1 MRPLP
6 YHVLHRSRARAADP
20 RLSRKESDMKKLI
33 NDVSTVVPELLDGL
47 AAFNPG
53 LSLLQGSTIIV
64 RADAE
69 AAAARGEV
77 ALISGG
83 GSGHE
88 PAHAGYVGPGMLSAA
103 VAGEVFTSP
112 STDAVL
118 DAIRAV
124 AGPAGVLLIVKN
136 YTGDRFNFGLAAEI
150 ARAEG
155 IAAEMVIVADDVALS
170 ANGEHAGRRGL
181 AGTVFVH
188 KIAGAAAAEGL
199 PLNEVAQ
206 AARDA
211 ALSLGTM
218 GVALT
223 PCTVPAAGTPGFT
236 LADDEIEW
244 GLGIHGEP
252 GIERGVLERA
262 DVVVERLLA
271 RIIDDLSLT
280 SGDRVA
286 LLVNNLGGTPL
297 SELSIVAGSALRA
310 LATRGINVERAWSG
324 TFLSALEMAGVS
336 LTLMRVD
343 DQRLAR
349 LDAPTTTS
357 AWPALSGRV
366 ARTSVKEAPAA
377 PIVESSARLSRDSA
391 LRLAIEAACT
401 RLLDAESVL
410 TEMDQRVGDG
420 DLGISMSR
428 AAHSILQ
435 EIDTYPSES
444 APADVLRTMSATIRR
459 VVGGTSGPLYAVMLL
474 RAAAALDK
482 THEPDAKAWSAAFT
496 AAVSGVM
503 ELGGAQAGNRTM
515 VDALLPA
522 AVALDAALAEGASAI
537 DALKAAVDAAT
548 QGAAATAHMHPR
560 LGRSSYVGDRALGF
574 ADPGAHAVALWLG
587 AIEAALRG

>member
-1 MRPLP
+1 
-6 YHVLHRSRARAADP
+6 
-20 RLSRKESDMKKLI
+20 MKKLI
-33 NDVSTVVPELLDGL
+33 NDVSGVVPDMLDGL
-47 AAFNPG
+47 AALNPG

-88 PAHAGYVGPGMLSAA
+88 PAHGGYVGPGMLSAA

-155 IAAEMVIVADDVALS
+155 IAVEMIIVADDVALS
-170 ANGEHAGRRGL
+170 AHGEHAGRRGL

-188 KIAGAAAAEGL
+188 KIAGAAATEGRSL
-199 PLNEVAQ
+199 REVAQ
-206 AARDA
+206 IARDTA
-211 ALSLGTM
+211 ASLGTM

-223 PCTVPAAGTPGFT
+223 PCTVPAAGKPGFE
-236 LADDEIEW
+236 LADNEIEW

-252 GIERGVLERA
+252 GVERGALEPA
-262 DVVVERLLA
+262 GQITGRLLA
-271 RIIDDLSLT
+271 KIIDDLALKPD
-280 SGDRVA
+280 DRVA
-286 LLVNNLGGTPL
+286 LLVNNLGGTPS
-297 SELSIVAGSALRA
+297 SELSIVAGSALRY
-310 LATRGINVERAWSG
+310 LREHKIHVERAWSG
-324 TFLSALEMAGVS
+324 TFLSALEMAGIS
-336 LTLMRVD
+336 LTLLRVD
-343 DQRLAR
+343 DQRLAW
-349 LDAPTTTS
+349 LDAAAQTT

-366 ARTSVKEAPAA
+366 AQASVKPAPVA
-377 PIVESSARLSRDSA
+377 PVTASGARLSRDSS
-391 LRLAIEAACT
+391 LRRVIEAVCAC
-401 RLLDAESVL
+401 LLEAEPVL

-428 AAHSILQ
+428 AARSILG
-435 EIDTYPSES
+435 EIDTYPSEKTPG
-444 APADVLRTMSATIRR
+444 AVLRTMSATIRR

-474 RAAAALDK
+474 RAAVVIEQSGESGTKD
-482 THEPDAKAWSAAFT
+482 WSAAFT
-496 AAVSGVM
+496 AAVDGVTA
-503 ELGGAQAGNRTM
+503 LGGAHPGDRTM
-515 VDALLPA
+515 VDALHPA
-522 AVALDAALAEGASAI
+522 AAALQTALVKSGGI
-537 DALKAAVDAAT
+537 DTDEALKAAVDAAT
-548 QGAAATAHMHPR
+548 SGATQTASMTPR

-574 ADPGAHAVALWLG
+574 ADPGAHAVRLWLA
-587 AIEAALRG
+587 AIRSALDTQA

>member
-1 MRPLP
+1 
-6 YHVLHRSRARAADP
+6 
-20 RLSRKESDMKKLI
+20 MKKLI
-33 NDVSTVVPELLDGL
+33 NDVSTVVPDMLDGL
-47 AAFNPG
+47 AALNPG
-53 LSLLQGSTIIV
+53 LSLLQGTTIIV

-88 PAHAGYVGPGMLSAA
+88 PAHGGYVGPGMLSAA

-155 IAAEMVIVADDVALS
+155 IPVETVIVADDVALAAS
-170 ANGEHAGRRGL
+170 GAHAGRRGL

-188 KIAGAAAAEGL
+188 KVAGAAAAEGRSL
-199 PLNEVAQ
+199 AEVAQ
-206 AARDA
+206 AARA
-211 ALSLGTM
+211 AAAALGTM

-223 PCTVPAAGTPGFT
+223 PCTVPAAGKPGFQ

-252 GIERGVLERA
+252 GVQRSALEPA
-262 DVVVERLLA
+262 GKIVERLLA
-271 RIIDDLSLT
+271 KIVDDLVLKP
-280 SGDRVA
+280 GDRVA
-286 LLVNNLGGTPL
+286 LLVNNLGGTPS
-297 SELSIVAGSALRA
+297 SELGIVAGWALRV
-310 LATRGINVERAWSG
+310 LAGLDIQVERAWSG
-324 TFLSALEMAGVS
+324 TFLSALEMAGIS

-343 DQRLAR
+343 DQRLAW
-349 LDAPTTTS
+349 LDAAAHTS
-357 AWPALSGRV
+357 AWPALSGKV
-366 ARTSVKEAPAA
+366 ARVSVRQPPVAPA
-377 PIVESSARLSRDSA
+377 VESGARLAGGSR
-391 LRLAIEAACT
+391 LRRAIEAVCAC
-401 RLLDAESVL
+401 LLQAEPSL

-420 DLGISMSR
+420 DLGISLSR
-428 AAHSILQ
+428 AAHAILE
-435 EIDTYPSES
+435 EIDTYPAETRPG
-444 APADVLRTMSATIRR
+444 AVLRTVSATIRR

-474 RAAAALDK
+474 RAASVLEQS
-482 THEPDAKAWSAAFT
+482 TAKATANDWSAAFSAGV
-496 AAVSGVM
+496 AAVM
-503 ELGGAQAGNRTM
+503 ELGGAHPGDRTM

-522 AVALDAALAEGASAI
+522 ASALHAALAQPGVADTDADADIE
-537 DALKAAVDAAT
+537 ALKAAVDAAST
-548 QGAAATAHMHPR
+548 GAGQTASMSPR

-574 ADPGAHAVALWLG
+574 ADPGAHAVALWLA
-587 AIEAALRG
+587 AIRSALQS